1 MALICAEK
9 ESQLFKNMKYLPV
22 VVIDIIKSYVPNI
35 VYMFLNKEY
44 YFKYHELFTS
54 YISNKNMEN
63 YIRQTVRQDHAFV
76 FNIILTEKFVLWI
89 KMTKYLY
96 RDSIYANYLL
106 FLKSYALEY
115 DSFECNNLISR
126 LLTNL
131 GLSKNQHKKNIV
143 RNIRWK
149 T

>member
-1 MALICAEK
+1 
-9 ESQLFKNMKYLPV
+9 MKYLPAV
-22 VVIDIIKSYVPNI
+22 IIDIIKEYVPNI
-35 VYMFLNKEY
+35 VYMFLNRENY
-44 YFKYHELFTS
+44 VKYHHLFLK
-54 YISNKNMEN
+54 YISNKNMEQ

-76 FNIILTEKFVLWI
+76 FNLILVENFVWWL
-89 KMTKYLY
+89 KMKKYLY
-96 RDSIYANYLL
+96 RDCIYANYLL

-115 DSFECNNLISR
+115 DSLECNNLISR

-149 T
+149 N